1 MVKLL
6 NHVSDFT
13 AKGFSHVR
21 LAIEIKYQDC
31 TVQNCRHDVL
41 VYKGEL
47 VKRKLSK
54 CARISLVQDIQQ
66 AHERQCQTEAERQ
79 GRQICQRCVEAIN
92 CAVEFIRD
100 GRLILGNGEGQ
111 CRDWIFVFV
120 DLDFD
125 EDGNVDDERQDEAA
139 RKKVVE
145 LDRLILGRDDAV
157 AGVEEVRVPAGQALV
172 DGLRNGREEEDDDV
186 DEEITGT
193 NAGKLFCH
201 A

>member
-21 LAIEIKYQDC
+21 LAIKIKYQDC
-31 TVQNCRHDVL
+31 AVQNCRHDVL

-66 AHERQCQTEAERQ
+66 AHERQCQTQAERQ

-125 EDGNVDDERQDEAA
+125 ED
-139 RKKVVE
+139 
-145 LDRLILGRDDAV
+145 AV